1 MATIKINDTQFEATL
16 AQTGER
22 LTLTLTD
29 TALPLDE
36 LAALFDP
43 GSAAEVRVLGGDG
56 MTSAIYSNRR
66 VVEVGAQ
73 LDAGSVRS
81 AFVALQIEPIEQGEA
96 DRLREQIERQAA
108 MIAQQGQTITA
119 QQMTIDSQAA
129 TIVEQQRRINDH
141 EVAET
146 LLKAQVQALSERGDF
161 VEDCIA
167 EMAMQVY

>member
-1 MATIKINDTQFEATL
+1 MATIKINDTQLDAAL
-16 AQTGER
+16 SKAGDR
-22 LTLTLTD
+22 LTLTLTNA
-29 TALPLDE
+29 TLPLDE

-43 GSAAEVRVLGGDG
+43 GATPEVRVVDDAGL
-56 MTSAIYSNRR
+56 TTAIYSNRR
-66 VVEVGAQ
+66 VIEVSAQ
-73 LDAGSVRS
+73 LDGGDVRR
-81 AFVALQIEPIEQGEA
+81 AVVGLQVQPIEQSVAEQLQERVEA
-96 DRLREQIERQAA
+96 QAA

-129 TIVEQQRRINDH
+129 TIVEQQRQINDH

>member
-1 MATIKINDTQFEATL
+1 MAKIKINDTQLDATL
-16 AQTGER
+16 SKAGDR
-22 LTLTLTD
+22 LTLTLTNA
-29 TALPLDE
+29 TLPLDE

-43 GSAAEVRVLGGDG
+43 GEAPEVRVVDDAGI
-56 MTSAIYSNRR
+56 TTTIYSNRR
-66 VVEVGAQ
+66 VIEVSAQ
-73 LDAGSVRS
+73 LDGGDVRR
-81 AFVALQIEPIEQGEA
+81 AAVALQVEPLEQSAA
-96 DRLREQIERQAA
+96 DRLGEQIERQAA
-108 MIAQQGQTITA
+108 MIAQQGQTIAA

-129 TIVEQQRRINDH
+129 TIVEQQRQINDH